1 LNSGREGLSVK
12 EQKLQAEEKLK
23 TRTKQK
29 KKGSHFHLPELE
41 PTMNISFSD

>member
-1 LNSGREGLSVK
+1 MLNWKEFSTLNSGREGLSVK

-29 KKGSHFHLPELE
+29 KKDPIFTYL
-41 PTMNISFSD
+41 N